1 MLGISLWVNT
11 AYFLAPYRRSP
22 HSVDL
27 SSGPHPVEHL
37 THPVLSDHLQ
47 LGEELSQSGGG
58 SCFIGNH
65 DIYYDDGDG
74 EGGDDHQHLKLGRMS
89 SLNQAGALAGGMK
102 TS

>member
-27 SSGPHPVEHL
+27 SSGPHPVEPL

-65 DIYYDDGDG
+65 DIYYDDGDV

>member
-22 HSVDL
+22 HPVDL
-27 SSGPHPVEHL
+27 SSGPHPVEPL

-58 SCFIGNH
+58 SCFIENP
-65 DIYYDDGDG
+65 DIYYDDDVEEDG
-74 EGGDDHQHLKLGRMS
+74 EGGDDGDDHHQHLKLDRKS
-89 SLNQAGALAGGMK
+89 SLN
-102 TS
+102 